1 MCNYKNRKPI
11 IEYDKKGDKVVYST
25 VCQDCFQEFVI
36 SPMLY
41 SEYIRIIR
49 R

>member
-1 MCNYKNRKPI
+1 MCKHENIKPI
-11 IEYDKKGDKVVYST
+11 IEYDKKGNRVVYST
-25 VCQDCFQEFVI
+25 VCQDCYQEFVI

-41 SEYIRIIR
+41 SEYIKAAR